1 MVVAAEIG
9 CTSISLLRP
18 LWAFKVHRVSVL
30 TVEIITLF
38 HLTVKEFLYKVS
50 VYFHNML
57 PILQSALE
65 NIGLHEKQTAVLGVL
80 LESGSPMYVSAIA
93 RAAKLNRTTV
103 YDVLKELS
111 AKGLAS
117 QVKKEG
123 AVRYQAIA
131 AELLPAY
138 VERRREALEESKRQL
153 AEIVPQIKL
162 LRSKGKALPKV
173 QFFEGKEGVMQAY
186 EDTLENNKEK
196 ILRDITGID
205 AVFSTF
211 DAGWIEYYLNKR
223 TRLGIRC
230 TDLVPDTAWGRKSAD
245 DDKKYIRETKF
256 LPAKFGFGAEV
267 SIYDNKVGIFSYAQ
281 ENPVAVIIEDDT
293 ISDMMKSLFDFM
305 ERHASTT

>member
-1 MVVAAEIG
+1 M
-9 CTSISLLRP
+9 
-18 LWAFKVHRVSVL
+18 
-30 TVEIITLF
+30 TVNGFSYNL
-38 HLTVKEFLYKVS
+38 S
-50 VYFHNML
+50 VYFHNTML

-93 RAAKLNRTTV
+93 RVAKLNRTTV

-117 QVKKEG
+117 QVKKKG

-138 VERRREALEESKRQL
+138 VERRREALEESKKQL

-186 EDTLENNKEK
+186 EDTLVNNKGK
-196 ILRDITGID
+196 ILYDITGVD
-205 AVFSTF
+205 AAYKNVDPAFV
-211 DAGWIEYYLNKR
+211 DYYLNKR
-223 TRLGIRC
+223 RELGVRARVVMPK
-230 TDLVPDTAWGRKSAD
+230 TEYGLHAASEDE
-245 DDKKYIRETKF
+245 KYLRTTHF
-256 LPAKFGFGAEV
+256 LPPTVNFDSEI
-267 SIYDNKVGIFSYAQ
+267 SIYDDKVGIFSYAE
-281 ENPVAVIIEDDT
+281 ENPVALIIEDRT
-293 ISDMMKSLFDFM
+293 IAHTLKTLFDFI
-305 ERHASTT
+305 EGASDKK